1 MEFLRTKRVT
11 EERGEKIEKPANK
24 TDLANDGQVRYV
36 NCDGKEHIGKELIT
50 TPLPKAKKQKEKKQ
64 QQQQQQQGPLTTR
77 SRSILRLP
85 NAATAENTAAVGAAV
100 GNIR

>member
-36 NCDGKEHIGKELIT
+36 NCDGKEHIGKE
-50 TPLPKAKKQKEKKQ
+50 
-64 QQQQQQQGPLTTR
+64 
-77 SRSILRLP
+77 
-85 NAATAENTAAVGAAV
+85 
-100 GNIR
+100 